1 MLSIDWGTSDVN
13 PCRLTPTSSSLLSE
27 PSMVKLFERL
37 LRPFTENSPAVPT
50 PGPMPGPTLVPMC
63 WGGGATPGT
72 RNARASNVRMPCQGS
87 DTSSRSLKYPPR
99 VALFEFKSR
108 GTSFLDCGA
117 PDDCA
122 GRCVEGGWTGVGE
135 GAVGVAPTFRSTM
148 GGG

>member
-63 WGGGATPGT
+63 CGGGATPGT
-72 RNARASNVRMPCQGS
+72 RKARASNVRMPCQGS
-87 DTSSRSLKYPPR
+87 ETSSRSLKYPPR
-99 VALFEFKSR
+99 DALLEFTSR
-108 GTSFLDCGA
+108 GTSFRDCGGA
-117 PDDCA
+117 PDDV
-122 GRCVEGGWTGVGE
+122 GRCVVGGWTGAGE
-135 GAVGVAPTFRSTM
+135 GAVVAAPTLRSTI